1 MLGSW
6 VRAPNGSQVLKIIA
20 SLAQLVE
27 HDTLNVGVQGS
38 SPWGST
44 KGEDLC
50 NPRLFVFMSGIAD
63 ITRERAL
70 GNMAACLH
78 WFPAECF
85 ACAGLSMVFDG

>member
-50 NPRLFVFMSGIAD
+50 NPRLFVFMSGIALLSCRLSVNLCYLG
-63 ITRERAL
+63 IVRELGSAL
-70 GNMAACLH
+70 
-78 WFPAECF
+78 
-85 ACAGLSMVFDG
+85 